1 MDSILMINSFA
12 RAAKNGQVQF
22 CKDIVYGYAH
32 VHRKPVKDVLALI
45 SVILMDSTGFE
56 YKEYHDIKDVIRE
69 LMHDCQ
75 ASPTAMEAAG
85 VQK

>member
-45 SVILMDSTGFE
+45 SVSLM
-56 YKEYHDIKDVIRE
+56 DIKDVIRE